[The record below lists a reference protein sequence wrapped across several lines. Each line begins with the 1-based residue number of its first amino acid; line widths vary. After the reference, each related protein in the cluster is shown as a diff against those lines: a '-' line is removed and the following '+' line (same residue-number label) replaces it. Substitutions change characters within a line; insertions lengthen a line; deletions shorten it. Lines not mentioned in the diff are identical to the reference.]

1 MQRALCEDYLNDR
14 LSDEERKA
22 FEERLAKGDKDL
34 IDTLNQLKAYR
45 QQGFGMQHT
54 EQVELPPDN
63 LLHFV
68 SKTETEKS
76 KTEKKEA
83 HKKSTEPTLADLVQQ
98 AEQRQIANWKQRFVI
113 VVGAAMIALILFL
126 TYQQWNNY
134 SLQQKVKILE
144 QKVALLERENRESFI
159 KNRNLTFY
167 LNRVKSLILSDFF
180 TSTRLKLDQNRGTWI
195 QLWDKGTLRTVVLLD
210 KPQFN
215 PKEVLQLWSQNTLTK
230 EWQLVG
236 TIDNIKEDSL
246 YVQWDTQMLARSRGL
261 QIKLLS
267 IDKQDQ
273 VKEQILAQTTIR

>member
-22 FEERLAKGDKDL
+22 FEERLAKGDKEL
-34 IDTLNQLKAYR
+34 IETLNQLKAYR
-45 QQGFGMQHT
+45 QQGFGMQQT
-54 EQVELPPDN
+54 EHVELPPDN

-68 SKTETEKS
+68 SKTETNES
-76 KTEKKEA
+76 KTEKKETR
-83 HKKSTEPTLADLVQQ
+83 KKSTEPALADLVQQ
-98 AEQRQIANWKQRFVI
+98 AEQKQNMNGKQRFVM
-113 VVGAAMIALILFL
+113 VVGAVMIALILFL
-126 TYQQWNNY
+126 TYQQWNSY
-134 SLQQKVKILE
+134 SLQQKVQILE
-144 QKVALLERENRESFI
+144 QKVALLERENEEASI
-159 KNRNLTFY
+159 KNRDLTFY

-215 PKEVLQLWSQNTLTK
+215 PKEVLQLWSQNTRTR

-236 TIDNIKEDSL
+236 TIDNMKEDSL

-261 QIKLLS
+261 LIKLLS
-267 IDKQDQ
+267 IDDQEQ
-273 VKEQILAQTTIR
+273 VKEQILAQATIR

>member
-34 IDTLNQLKAYR
+34 IETLNQLKAYR

-215 PKEVLQLWSQNTLTK
+215 PKEVLQLWSQNTRTK

-261 QIKLLS
+261 LIKLLS

>member
-34 IDTLNQLKAYR
+34 IETLNQLKAYR

-215 PKEVLQLWSQNTLTK
+215 PKEVLQLWSQNSLTK